1 MHIEPGVV
9 EGAKVALSFV
19 TAAGAIG
26 FAAKLAWGTVK
37 QVGIAPLAVRSVI
50 AAILVFSFFQ
60 VLPHYPVG
68 VSEVHFILGAT
79 LFLIFGAGAA
89 AIGLAIGLLAQ
100 GLFFAPTD
108 LPQYGMNVTS
118 LLVPLLLVDT
128 LARRVIPEKTAYK
141 DVKYKQALALSTAYQ
156 GGVIAWVAFWAFYGN
171 GFGAENLAQ
180 VGTFSAAY
188 ALVIVVEPL
197 LDMAILATAKS
208 LHQLRDSKI
217 FNARLYRA
225 AA

>member
-9 EGAKVALSFV
+9 EGAKIALSFV

-26 FAAKLAWGTVK
+26 YAAKLALSTVK
-37 QVGIAPLAVRSVI
+37 QDGITTIAIRSVI
-50 AAILVFSFFQ
+50 TTLLVFCFFE

-89 AIGLAIGLLAQ
+89 AIGLAIGLLIQ
-100 GLFFAPTD
+100 GLLLAPAD

-118 LLVPLLLVDT
+118 LLVPLLLVDA
-128 LARRVIPEKTAYK
+128 LARRLIPAKTAYK
-141 DVKYKQALALSTAYQ
+141 DVKYGQALALSTAYQ

-171 GFGAENLAQ
+171 GFGAENLIQ
-180 VGTFSAAY
+180 VGSFSVAY
-188 ALVIVVEPL
+188 LTVIVIEPL
-197 LDMAILATAKS
+197 LDLAILATAKS
-208 LHQLRDSKI
+208 LHQLKDSKL
-217 FNARLYRA
+217 FHSRLYRA
-225 AA
+225 AV